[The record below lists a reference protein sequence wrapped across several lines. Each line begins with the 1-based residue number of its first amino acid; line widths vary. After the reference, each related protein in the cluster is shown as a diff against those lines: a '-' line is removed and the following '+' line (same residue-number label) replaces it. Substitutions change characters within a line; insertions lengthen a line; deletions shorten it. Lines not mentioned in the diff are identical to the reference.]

1 MSMNICGLS
10 FVKVKNFLKSKD
22 CFRVKCI
29 KQFFKHFYFGKIMN
43 GLKLALTWDITLWDF

>member
-1 MSMNICGLS
+1 MSMNIYGLS

-22 CFRVKCI
+22 CFRVKCT